1 MTSFE
6 LNDLFIDPI
15 SKEDRISEVLGL
27 RTSMY
32 LFGESNSPYNKDY
45 EKTLLRTWTESRS
58 PNSMPAAFLIYK
70 ILPATGTHCILPGP
84 PMTGPT

>member
-6 LNDLFIDPI
+6 LNGLFIDPI

-45 EKTLLRTWTESRS
+45 EKTLLRT
-58 PNSMPAAFLIYK
+58 
-70 ILPATGTHCILPGP
+70 
-84 PMTGPT
+84 